1 MSKAKQVEWRKITPH
16 PVILATGS
24 EDYLTL
30 RTIRSVR
37 EQLRNADPALEITEL
52 DASSY
57 VGGQLLDLT
66 SPSLFAEPKLL
77 IIRGLER
84 CTDELIEDAIAY
96 IENPTAEATVILTH
110 SGATVRGKKLLEAI
124 RLNSRC
130 VEVLCAPQK
139 KDQERHAFVN
149 GEFAEAGR
157 QITAGATRALLDAF
171 SEGLSELAAACSQ
184 LLQDSST
191 TITEELVDA
200 YYGGRV
206 ETTVW
211 KIGDAAIAGHSGE
224 ALSLLRHA
232 LASGADPVPL
242 VSGLASSVRVMA
254 KIFGNPNASASSVGV
269 EPWKLEKT
277 RKSMSGWTEDGLAR
291 VVNAVVE
298 ADAAA
303 KGAERDPQYAL
314 EKLVL
319 LIATKARS

>member
-1 MSKAKQVEWRKITPH
+1 MSKAKQIDWRKITPH
-16 PVILATGS
+16 PVILASGS

-37 EQLRNADPALEITEL
+37 EQLRAADPSLEITEVE
-52 DASSY
+52 ASNY

-77 IIRGLER
+77 IIRGVER

-96 IENPTAEATVILTH
+96 LANPTPEATVIFTH
-110 SGATVRGKKLLEAI
+110 SASTVRGKKLLEAI
-124 RLNSRC
+124 RQNSHC
-130 VEVLCAPQK
+130 AEVLCLPQK
-139 KDQERHAFVN
+139 KDPERQAFVN
-149 GEFAEAGR
+149 AEFAEAGR
-157 QITAGATRALLDAF
+157 SITAGAVRALLNAF

-184 LLQDSST
+184 LLQDSAA
-191 TITEELVDA
+191 TITEEIVDA

-211 KIGDAAIAGHSGE
+211 KIGDAALAGRPGE
-224 ALSLLRHA
+224 ALTHLRYA
-232 LASGADPVPL
+232 LATGADPVPL
-242 VSGLASSVRVMA
+242 ISGLASNVRLLA
-254 KIFGNPNASASSVGV
+254 KIFGNPAATASSVGV
-269 EPWKLEKT
+269 EPWRLEKA
-277 RKSMSGWTEDGLAR
+277 RKGMSGWTEDGLAR
-291 VVNAVVE
+291 LVNAVVE

-319 LIATKARS
+319 LIATKAR